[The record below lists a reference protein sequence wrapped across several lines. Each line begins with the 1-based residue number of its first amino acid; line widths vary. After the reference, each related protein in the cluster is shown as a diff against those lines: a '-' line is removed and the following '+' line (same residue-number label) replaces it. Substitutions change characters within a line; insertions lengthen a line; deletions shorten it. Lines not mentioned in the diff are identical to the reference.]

1 MDIFRTLIVTAD
13 TVGLSREVA
22 ASFGPGGV
30 GMWTTPLSSTGSE
43 PATHYISSGFIPAEF
58 AFMVPYQ
65 EWQLN
70 DEGSW
75 QLINT
80 EPGDSVAVYN
90 AASEAGIDC
99 TQEQIDAIYNSAD
112 VTSQEPFVAMN
123 RLGLS
128 IVNPPNINT

>member
-1 MDIFRTLIVTAD
+1 MDIFRTLIVTSETAE
-13 TVGLSREVA
+13 LARAIA

-43 PATHYISSGFIPAEF
+43 PTTHYISSGFIPAEF

-70 DEGSW
+70 EEGSW

-80 EPGDSVAVYN
+80 EPGDPVAVFN
-90 AASEAGIDC
+90 AATETGVDC